1 MPGRATVAVP
11 APSQICSAP
20 RRRSRRL
27 PAIFRWGPTRNISA
41 GRVRLRRVARAALA
55 RASLAPRTP
64 VTPDDRPVRAAWR
77 GLAGACALAAA
88 LSGAGAEEPPARP
101 ILRVETDMHS
111 ALVRRLVVDPVHNR
125 LISAGDDKTV
135 RIWQLP
141 RGRLVRVLRVP
152 IGDGYEGR
160 IYALAVSPDGRTIA
174 AGGWTG
180 WAWDQRG
187 AVYLFDAESGALIRR
202 ISGFP
207 DVIGALAY
215 SKDGRRLAVG
225 LQGDAGLRILQT
237 SDYATIAQD
246 AEYRDKVL
254 GAEFHSDG
262 RLAVV
267 ALDGQVRL
275 YDRDLRL
282 VGRRATSPGARP
294 LTVRF
299 SPDGRWLALSF
310 HDVATLAVLSASDL
324 SLAFTPDTSR
334 LVKHSRLT
342 EVAWSSDG
350 ESLYGCGD
358 YDGPGASPILRW
370 RGSGRG
376 PLEWLPAAAQRI
388 ADLQT
393 FPGGGVAF
401 AAEDPAIGVLD
412 DANRKR
418 FFRGPELADF
428 RGGESVFG
436 VSRDGARVQFA
447 LDRGGARPARFSLL
461 ARELLPGTAA
471 GVEIAGAAAASPGF
485 ALNGRD
491 GAPSLNGVALDLDDY
506 EIARIHAVSPDQST
520 FLLGTEWALRAYDRD
535 AKPLW
540 RADVP
545 GVVRAIAG
553 TPDGR
558 AVVAALAD
566 GTIRWYRQ
574 EDGGEFLALF
584 PHAGGDEWIA
594 WTPEGYYASSSHGDN
609 YIGWHLNRGRS
620 DAADFYRAVQFER
633 ILYRPDL
640 VDESFRWRG
649 LPSETTRRRA
659 LSRFDVSQ
667 LAAIAPPRVG
677 VQLVASPSPVGEG
690 RFVATVR
697 IGAEQSAGP
706 MIEHTVLVNGVPITP
721 TKARDLHGP
730 ERNHL
735 AREVSL
741 ALRAG
746 ENRIRVEVS
755 TGTALGFAETFVDVE
770 SDAAG
775 ATPAG
780 NLFVLAVGVN
790 EFPGL
795 KDADL
800 RYAAR
805 DAQAVAALLA
815 ASGLQHRRVVT
826 RVVSDLDGAKPDRE
840 QVLAALD
847 LLADAQAEDTVVVF
861 LASHGVS
868 DPAGNYFF
876 VPRDARAADVA
887 AVMQG
892 TGAHAPSLIPWT
904 AFFDALRR
912 AAGRRILIVDTC
924 SARNIEGRADLAVLG
939 KRSAASRFSLVLAS
953 RGQEESQEYAPAEH
967 GLFTYAFLSGLRGA
981 ADADGD
987 GLVTLTEAFRYAV
1000 PVVERLRDRTI
1011 GPQTPQLVVPEPLG
1025 DTVLARSAAAGRRTR
1040 N

>member
-1 MPGRATVAVP
+1 MA
-11 APSQICSAP
+11 
-20 RRRSRRL
+20 
-27 PAIFRWGPTRNISA
+27 
-41 GRVRLRRVARAALA
+41 
-55 RASLAPRTP
+55 
-64 VTPDDRPVRAAWR
+64 PDDRTVRAAGR
-77 GLAGACALAAA
+77 GLAAACVLAIA
-88 LSGAGAEEPPARP
+88 LSSAGAEEPPARP
-101 ILRVETDMHS
+101 ILRVETEMHS

-180 WAWDQRG
+180 WAWDRRG
-187 AVYLFDAESGALIRR
+187 AVYLFDADSGALIRR
-202 ISGFP
+202 VAGFP

-225 LQGDAGLRILQT
+225 LQGDAGLRVLRT

-246 AEYRDKVL
+246 TAFRDKVL
-254 GAEFHSDG
+254 GADFHPDG

-275 YDRDLRL
+275 YDPELRL
-282 VGRRATSPGARP
+282 AGRRATRPGTRP

-299 SPDGRWLALSF
+299 SPDGRWLAVSF
-310 HDVATLAVLSASDL
+310 HDVAALAVLAASDL
-324 SLAFTPDTSR
+324 DLAFVPDTSR

-370 RGSGRG
+370 RSGGRG

-401 AAEDPAIGVLD
+401 AAEDPAIGLLD
-412 DANRKR
+412 GANRQR

-428 RGGESVFG
+428 RGGERVFG

-447 LDRGGARPARFSLL
+447 LDRGGVRPARFSLF

-471 GVEIAGAAAASPGF
+471 GVEVAGAAAASPRFAFDRREGAP
-485 ALNGRD
+485 ALNGVI
-491 GAPSLNGVALDLDDY
+491 LELDDY
-506 EIARIHAVSPDQST
+506 EIARVHAPSPDHST
-520 FLLGTEWALRAYDRD
+520 FLLGTEWALRAYDQE
-535 AKPLW
+535 AKLLW

-545 GVVRAIAG
+545 AVVRAVAG
-553 TPDGR
+553 TSNGQ

-566 GTIRWYRQ
+566 GTIRWYRM

-584 PHAGGDEWIA
+584 PHAGGEEWIA

-609 YIGWHLNRGRS
+609 YVGWHLNRGRS
-620 DAADFYRAVQFER
+620 GAADFYRAVQFER

-640 VDESFRWRG
+640 VDESFRRRG
-649 LPSETTRRRA
+649 LPSEATRRRT

-677 VQLVASPSPVGEG
+677 VQLLASPRPAGEG
-690 RFVATVR
+690 RFFATVR

-706 MIEHTVLVNGVPITP
+706 MIEHTVLVNGVPVTP

-730 ERNHL
+730 ERNRL
-735 AREVSL
+735 AREIQL
-741 ALRAG
+741 ALGAG
-746 ENRIRVEVS
+746 ENRIRVEVAS
-755 TGTALGFAETFVDVE
+755 DTALGFAEMFVDIE
-770 SDAAG
+770 GDATDAP
-775 ATPAG
+775 AAG
-780 NLFVLAVGVN
+780 NLYILAIGVN
-790 EFPGL
+790 QFPGL

-815 ASGLQHRRVVT
+815 AAGSHHRRVVT
-826 RVVSDLDGAKPDRE
+826 RVVSDLAGAKPDRE

-868 DPAGNYFF
+868 DAAGNYFF
-876 VPRDARAADVA
+876 VPRDARAVDVA
-887 AVMQG
+887 AVVHG

-967 GLFTYAFLSGLRGA
+967 GLFTYALLSGLRGA

-987 GLVTLTEAFRYAV
+987 GLVTLAEAFRYAV
-1000 PVVERLRDRTI
+1000 PIVERLRDRAI
-1011 GPQTPQLVVPEPLG
+1011 GPQTPQLIVPEPLG
-1025 DTVLARSAAAGRRTR
+1025 DTVLARSAAADRRSR
-1040 N
+1040 DPRR